1 MGCYTVLYYKLYL
14 QRNFNK
20 HNFSLLVNM
29 KFISVKNNPKIYFWA
44 KFFGSFS
51 FIAPVI
57 VLFMLHRGLG
67 FSDLLI
73 RIMFIVVAMF
83 IFEVPTGMFA
93 DRFGPKSSFI
103 VGQVVFS
110 ITMILWI
117 FAFTPQMFYLAAI
130 LTGLGITFFSGS
142 DESFIYESL
151 KEVRKQKQMSKIWA
165 RITSA
170 TFIPAI
176 IGIII
181 GAILGKDLI
190 ESQFVLLILLTFGS
204 SIINLTLL
212 FFLKNPKTHI
222 KSKDI
227 HMFEHL
233 DRGYRTIKSTPALLF
248 AFFHEILIFIP
259 TYIFKEYSQP
269 LFVDAG
275 IPVPM
280 IGLIIAIGM
289 FISFFLMRNLTIITN
304 KLGNLK
310 AIYLSDIFILIGF
323 VGAMLWADNLIIV
336 LFAFYSIKLFGLI
349 RLPIFSQIKND
360 YIPSGSRA
368 TTLSL
373 LSMIDSMFDV
383 IILISLSKIANMG
396 LSYIFLGC
404 VIVVILGFISPI
416 KLFKKR
422 K

>member
-1 MGCYTVLYYKLYL
+1 
-14 QRNFNK
+14 
-20 HNFSLLVNM
+20 M
-29 KFISVKNNPKIYFWA
+29 KFMSVKNNPRIYFWA

-51 FIAPVI
+51 FIAPVM
-57 VLFMLHRGLG
+57 VLFMLHRGLEL
-67 FSDLLI
+67 SDLLI
-73 RIMFIVVAMF
+73 RIMFIVVSMF

-93 DRFGPKSSFI
+93 DKFGPKASFI
-103 VGQVVFS
+103 VGQLVFS

-117 FAFTPQMFYLAAI
+117 FAFAPWMFFLAAA

-151 KEVRKQKQMSKIWA
+151 KEVKKQKQMSKAWA

-176 IGIII
+176 VGIII
-181 GAILGKDLI
+181 GAIIGKDLL
-190 ESQFVLLILLTFGS
+190 ESQFVLLIILTLS
-204 SIINLTLL
+204 SSLVNFALL
-212 FFLKNPKTHI
+212 FFLKNPKSHI
-222 KSKDI
+222 ESKEV

-233 DRGYRTIKSTPALLF
+233 DRGFKTIKSTPALLF
-248 AFFHEILIFIP
+248 AFFHEILVFIP
-259 TYIFKEYSQP
+259 TYIFMEYSQP
-269 LFVDAG
+269 LFVDVG

-310 AIYLSDIFILIGF
+310 TIYLSDFFILIGF
-323 VGAMLWADNLIIV
+323 VGAMLWTDNVVLI

-373 LSMIDSMFDV
+373 MSMVDSMFDV
-383 IILISLSKIANMG
+383 IILISLSTIANIG
-396 LSYIFLGC
+396 LSTIFLGC
-404 VIVVILGFISPI
+404 IIIILLGIISPV

-422 K
+422 KTAH